1 MTEETIPADSLK
13 AADLI
18 RDEARR
24 APDKPGVYRMYG
36 EDGACLY
43 VGKARSLKKRI
54 LQYAQGRFHTQRIGL
69 MVSLTRS
76 MELVVTASETEALL
90 LESNFIKKLK
100 PRFNV
105 VLQVRP
111 DIAASRGLPWY
122 SWVGG
127 LYGAIFVVAAA
138 WGVPRLGVATT
149 IILMVAGQLLL
160 SVVLDHFGAM
170 GMPKQPISLGR
181 VAGIGLVIAG
191 VLMVRKF

>member
-1 MTEETIPADSLK
+1 MNPSLLAILAVVLGG
-13 AADLI
+13 AATALQAPTN
-18 RDEARR
+18 ARMMG
-24 APDKPGVYRMYG
+24 AVGSPVNAAFVSFAVGTAALGVL
-36 EDGACLY
+36 A
-43 VGKARSLKKRI
+43 
-54 LQYAQGRFHTQRIGL
+54 
-69 MVSLTRS
+69 
-76 MELVVTASETEALL
+76 
-90 LESNFIKKLK
+90 
-100 PRFNV
+100 V

-111 DIAASRGLPWY
+111 DIAASRALPWY
-122 SWVGG
+122 AWVGG